1 MIRVLPFY
9 FFFTVLILLIDI
21 YAFQAV
27 RSASSSLSPQIKQ
40 VINIIYWCFT
50 LLAIS
55 TLTAAVYFFPFD
67 KWPPILRM
75 VLSSFIIVVY
85 LAKLLML
92 PIIFFDDIFR
102 GITWVLRTISDTKP
116 TDGSSLPPISRSKFL
131 GQVAMVVG

>member
-9 FFFTVLILLIDI
+9 FVFTILILLIDI

-27 RSASSSLSPQIKQ
+27 RSASSNLSPQIKQ
-40 VINIIYWCFT
+40 VINIVYWCFT
-50 LLAIS
+50 LLAVS
-55 TLTAAVYFFPFD
+55 TLTAAVYVFPFD
-67 KWPPILRM
+67 KWPPVLRM

-102 GITWVLRTISDTKP
+102 GISWVLRSISDRP
-116 TDGSSLPPISRSKFL
+116 ADGSSLPP
-131 GQVAMVVG
+131 